1 MSAQVFLNSR
11 LYISVYIFLFC
22 NISFGQ
28 NPPAGFLD
36 ASVGC
41 PPGTFCFTNTGA
53 DGRFGPDQA
62 AVDSAYTGTLLDND
76 VTVSG
81 GIQEWT
87 VPFTGTYIV
96 AAYGAEG
103 GLGSGAG
110 RAGRGAVM
118 QGEFNL
124 TLGTNLKILV
134 GQRGT
139 SSGVRVSGGG
149 GTYVLEDPAAT
160 FFDAL
165 VIAGGGGGFGVGNDT
180 LSQAFTDADTVMQAK
195 NGFGGNGAGTAGN
208 NGAGG
213 GNGGRAAGGGGIFT
227 NGAGNFFGG
236 GGESFTN
243 GGLGG
248 DGNGIED
255 GGFGG
260 GGAVVQNTNFGACA
274 GGGGYSG
281 GGGGYA
287 NSFAGEAA
295 GGGGGSINRGT
306 NQINIPGYNEGHGLV
321 LIKPIQTNQNNDA
334 GVATVDVN
342 NLTCPGP
349 AQPSVAIKNFGQNT
363 INTVD
368 VEWSVNGAPQPGIT
382 FTGLLDVVGGS
393 SSDTAQITLPAFNFP
408 AGPSIVKVW
417 TSQPNGVADPLNLN
431 DTFTVVVEPQIQD
444 PSGLSLLARTGTTAT
459 FKWNPATAGN
469 AWLYTINPT
478 GSPLATPVSVT
489 NDSIVVSGLT
499 PETEYEFFVAEYC
512 PAGSDT
518 SNFIGP
524 VIFRTTVDCPVGSYC
539 FTNAQ
544 TTGRTGPDQTALNSE
559 YDMTNLDGSVTSFNG
574 IQRWEVPQNGN
585 YIIQAL
591 GAQGGSGIRTGDGG
605 RGASIQGEFA
615 LKQGDFLQIVVGQQG
630 EADDFRVGG
639 GGGSFVLRE
648 PVVDSTAILLIA
660 GGGGG
665 FGVGNDTLSISAAHG
680 TTTRFAND
688 GFGGLTFGTGGN
700 GGNGGQGAATRGAGG
715 GGFFTNGGDGTNA
728 GSGGNSYLNGG
739 EGGLP
744 YGFAQGG
751 FGGGGAVDQNTN
763 FGATGGGGGY
773 SGGGGGYSA
782 GNASEAAGGG
792 GGSFN
797 SGVNQVNAGG
807 ANTGHGL
814 VIITPD
820 PNPSSL
826 DIGVLSIDSP
836 DVFCPGTFDVT
847 VTVNNFGTNV
857 INNFDVEW
865 SVDGTPQTPV
875 SFSGVLDTVN
885 GLGSSTVQLTLGSVV
900 FGSAPRQIS
909 AYTVS
914 PNGGSDQNNFND
926 TITQNVVSNLN
937 APQNIQVSNVNASSA
952 VVNWDGSGISNLWE
966 YVVVPQGANPN
977 SATPV
982 NVSVDSA
989 FVTNLD
995 VQTGYDVYVR
1005 ELCAAGVASNWA
1017 GPAFFVTDF
1026 VCPPGAY
1033 CFNAGNL
1040 NGAVGPDQAFL
1051 DSLYAGTNLTGAVL
1065 SESGIQKWEIPAT
1078 GLYKVRAYGAGF
1090 NESAFQKGAH
1100 AYGEINLT
1108 GGDTLSILV
1117 GQTGTNSRAGSG
1129 GSFVMLDTL
1138 PLMIAGGA
1146 GGQVE
1151 GEPGAPNA
1159 AGDSATAGQ
1168 DGINLDAGTGAG
1180 GTAGNGG
1187 GQGGACF
1194 AQSGAGLLGNGGGCD
1209 GTAAQSYFNGGT
1221 GATTQNNSAFGG
1233 FGGGGTGRL
1242 FTNYRIGGGGGYS
1255 GGGSAGNN
1263 INSVGGG
1270 GGSFVSGM
1278 NTISQRGINAG
1289 NGIVVIEQLVCDVP
1303 DSLAAQNITSSS
1315 FEVTWQNTGNPDYW
1329 QIEWDTFGFAQG
1341 TGTVDTLNTPLFS
1354 ASGLPDSATYQV
1366 YVRSICSFDTSVWI
1380 GPLDLSTFCAFDSV
1394 NLQVVNASCSANND
1408 GEMTALPQNGQSPY
1422 TYSWSNGDT
1431 LATAA
1436 GLSAGA
1442 YTVTVTAANACEVI
1456 AADTVF
1462 ENDTVNP
1469 VAQAQ
1474 SITVYL
1480 DSNGQVVVN
1489 PAAVDNG
1496 STDNCAVAGFNL
1508 SQDTF
1513 SCAHLGQNPV
1523 TFTVSDSS
1531 GNFDTATAV
1540 ITVEDTLSPVLITKT
1555 ETYYLNANGVAI
1567 LNPTD
1572 LDSASFDNCGTANF
1586 TADRDTLTCADL
1598 GTLNVTLTAED
1609 AFTNTT
1615 SAQVQITVL
1624 DTLPPLL
1631 QGQNINLY
1639 LDASGSAVL
1648 DSAQAVNSLS
1658 DNCAIDSL
1666 SFSNQT
1672 FTCADTGTNLVT
1684 VFAADFSGNTAF
1696 DTVTV
1701 QVFDTLPP
1709 VVNAQN
1715 ITVYLDAAGSASI
1728 IANDMDNGSADNCA
1742 LYTLL
1747 LSNASFNCSNLGQN
1761 QVQLTAMDESG
1772 NSATATAVVTVLD
1785 TIAPV
1790 VQTQS
1795 ATVYLDS
1802 TGTAVINPALVDS
1815 GSFDNCGID
1824 SLYLNRD
1831 TLTCADLGIAT
1842 VTLTAWDSAGNTAAA
1857 QVQITVLDTLPP
1869 LLQGQNINLYLD
1881 ASGSAVLDSAQ
1892 AVNSLS
1898 DNCAIDSLSFSN
1910 QTFTCADT
1918 GTNLVTVFAADFSG
1932 NTAFDTVTVQVF
1944 DTLPPV
1950 VNAQNITVYLD
1961 AAGSASIIANDMD
1974 NGSADNCA
1982 LYTLLLSNASFN
1994 CSNLGQNQVQL
2005 TAMDES
2011 GNSATATAVV
2021 TVLDTIAPVVQ
2032 TQSATVYLDSTG
2044 TAVINP
2050 ALVDSGSFDN
2060 CGIDSLYLNRDT
2072 LTCADL
2078 GQTTVTL
2085 FAEDSSGNTS
2095 SASVQINVL
2104 DTIAPVIG
2112 GSSFTL
2118 YLDSNGNAEV
2128 DVNQVVS
2135 VLTDNCSIDS
2145 IWSSQTNFSCADTG
2159 GVFNVQITASDLSG
2173 NTANGNFQVIV
2184 EDTSAPVIV
2193 VNTPVVYLDAAGQA
2207 TLTAGLIDNGT
2218 TDNCALDTFFLDR
2231 TLFDCNNAGD
2241 TVPVVFTAIDV
2252 SGNAASRIVSVPVL
2266 DTVSPQI
2273 VSSTDTLT
2281 VYLNGA
2287 GTATIDTSDLNL
2299 TITTGCG
2306 TLQNVVLDRDEF
2318 GCTDIGF
2325 NTVGFTVFDNLS
2337 NSASGFVIVE
2347 VLDTFNVTGQFNLR
2361 PTGSVPAY
2369 STQKYEVDYVPGL
2382 QYTWV
2387 VQGGGIDRD
2396 SVNTCVVTW
2405 AGGMTGTIKV
2415 GISEGGGCA
2424 DTASAVIDLIPLSA
2438 GELERKD
2445 NAFMLYPNPA
2455 REEISIEQVAGNAV
2469 GLSQIEVYS
2478 TAGRLIKSVPDT
2490 DFQFGVSTRITI
2502 DDLAAGIYF
2511 VKIKTGTD
2519 TRTLRFVKVQ

>member
-773 SGGGGGYSA
+773 SGGGGGYSS
-782 GNASEAAGGG
+782 GNAGEAAGGG

-1672 FTCADTGTNLVT
+1672 FTCADTGTNFVT
-1684 VFAADFSGNTAF
+1684 VFAADFSGN
-1696 DTVTV
+1696 
-1701 QVFDTLPP
+1701 Q
-1709 VVNAQN
+1709 
-1715 ITVYLDAAGSASI
+1715 
-1728 IANDMDNGSADNCA
+1728 
-1742 LYTLL
+1742 
-1747 LSNASFNCSNLGQN
+1747 
-1761 QVQLTAMDESG
+1761 
-1772 NSATATAVVTVLD
+1772 
-1785 TIAPV
+1785 
-1790 VQTQS
+1790 
-1795 ATVYLDS
+1795 
-1802 TGTAVINPALVDS
+1802 
-1815 GSFDNCGID
+1815 
-1824 SLYLNRD
+1824 
-1831 TLTCADLGIAT
+1831 
-1842 VTLTAWDSAGNTAAA
+1842 
-1857 QVQITVLDTLPP
+1857 
-1869 LLQGQNINLYLD
+1869 
-1881 ASGSAVLDSAQ
+1881 
-1892 AVNSLS
+1892 
-1898 DNCAIDSLSFSN
+1898 
-1910 QTFTCADT
+1910 
-1918 GTNLVTVFAADFSG
+1918 
-1932 NTAFDTVTVQVF
+1932 AFDTVTVQVF